1 MTMFKP
7 NLAVEELRVYRK
19 GHAVFAEKFH
29 AGLNIIRGQNSSGKS
44 TIMDFIFY
52 GLGGDLLE
60 TQWRESALL
69 CDGVVIG
76 ARLNG
81 RSVTLA
87 RDVEAKSSR
96 PMRIFFGPVDEALSS
111 AADGWE
117 IYPFSRGSVESFSQ
131 IIFRHLGLP
140 EVQYGEGNTKITM
153 NQILRL
159 LYSDQLSSVEKIFR
173 PQRFDD
179 AITRQTVGDLLCGAY
194 SNAYYSARVRRK
206 EAETELKEVVSRIA
220 FLIRTHGREGHPLTM
235 EWLDVERQR
244 LENGL
249 TQLNNRIGVLEES
262 IFKTQFDDRLTLN
275 DQNETYAR
283 VVELQANIGKLK
295 AELNEAEL
303 ERIDSIEFIASLE
316 KKLQELEQS
325 QTVIVQMDAIDF
337 EFCPSCFAPVVHEH
351 VEGSCSLCKSPY
363 DHSRTEQRALKLINE
378 YSRQRDNSLE
388 IQRER
393 EKLISTLKSKIETVT
408 ELWRQASRHYTVA
421 LRTPTTEL
429 RLELRKLNR
438 ESGYAHRQ
446 LEELASKKAIVTEL
460 VELSK
465 SRDSLQQEM
474 DQLKTIID
482 SEERKNLLQKS
493 NSRGKI
499 EGQVLDFLK
508 RDLERQSTFVSAN
521 RIDFEF
527 DGDRL
532 SVNGE
537 SFFSASSMVYL
548 RNSFIAGFMYAAAN
562 DQTFSHPRFLV
573 MDTIEDKGMEPERS
587 KNFQRLLHDK
597 SQKAVSEH
605 QIIIATSMIADELD
619 IPTITV
625 GEKYT
630 HENRTLKFG

>member
-1 MTMFKP
+1 
-7 NLAVEELRVYRK
+7 
-19 GHAVFAEKFH
+19 
-29 AGLNIIRGQNSSGKS
+29 
-44 TIMDFIFY
+44 
-52 GLGGDLLE
+52 
-60 TQWRESALL
+60 
-69 CDGVVIG
+69 
-76 ARLNG
+76 
-81 RSVTLA
+81 
-87 RDVEAKSSR
+87 
-96 PMRIFFGPVDEALSS
+96 
-111 AADGWE
+111 
-117 IYPFSRGSVESFSQ
+117 
-131 IIFRHLGLP
+131 LGLP
-140 EVQYGEGNTKITM
+140 EVQYGKGNTKITM
-153 NQILRL
+153 NQVLRL
-159 LYSDQLSSVEKIFR
+159 LYSDQLSSVDKIFR

-194 SNAYYSARVRRK
+194 SNDYYNARVRRK
-206 EAETELKEVVSRIA
+206 DAESELKEVVSRIA

-235 EWLDVERQR
+235 EWLDAERQR

-249 TQLNNRIGVLEES
+249 TQLNNRIGLLEES

-275 DQNETYAR
+275 DQNETYDR
-283 VVELQANIGKLK
+283 VVQLQANIGKLK
-295 AELNEAEL
+295 AELDEAEL

-393 EKLISTLKSKIETVT
+393 EKLISTLKSQIETVT

-465 SRDSLQQEM
+465 SRDNLQQEM

-499 EGQVLDFLK
+499 EDQVLDFLK

-548 RNSFIAGFMYAAAN
+548 RNSFLAGFMYAAAN

-619 IPTITV
+619 IPSITV
-625 GEKYT
+625 GAKYT
-630 HENRTLKFG
+630 HENRTLKLG